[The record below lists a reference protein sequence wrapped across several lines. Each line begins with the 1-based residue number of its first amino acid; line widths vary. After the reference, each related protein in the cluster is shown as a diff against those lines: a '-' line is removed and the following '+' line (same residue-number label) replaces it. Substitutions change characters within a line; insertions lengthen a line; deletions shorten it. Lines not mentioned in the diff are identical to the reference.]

1 MNNYKS
7 RRNLKRP
14 AVQALMVA
22 IPALGYG
29 TFGAAAAAQEDEDP
43 SARRLTPVTVTA
55 TKRETSL
62 EDTAVTVS
70 VVQGDDIVDR
80 GVVEVTE
87 LFTVVPGVTFNQSP
101 GDLPAISVRGI
112 GTLSGNQ
119 TFEQSVGLFLDGV
132 YKPRARQYRDAL
144 FDVERV
150 EAIKGAQGVLFG
162 KNTSVGAISVVTR
175 KPGDVLA
182 GEATASY
189 ETEFESGSVG
199 LTGDIP
205 LSDSFAVRLGG
216 QYLQS
221 GGYVENTVAN
231 RDEPETDRWTI
242 RGTGVY
248 DADGPWTITLMGQ
261 LSDQETTGTP
271 FQFLEVFPDVPGAPP
286 LRTIFGIA
294 DPVDFQN
301 SPAPFITYPDGSTL
315 PGPGDSQ
322 ESADAV
328 LTVEYDLGDLGVLT
342 SVSAYSEF
350 DYENFFD
357 VLGTAA
363 APFAPGGT
371 QVFTEEF
378 SQFTQEF
385 RHTYSGDRLRL
396 TSGIFLQSQDLVFEN
411 STATLNIVVPAGPL
425 AGGNI
430 TGRSSAQLDQDLTAG
445 SIFSQASFDF
455 TDRFTVDFGLRL
467 STEEREALFTN
478 RVIDLFGL
486 PPATP
491 PNFGAPGTTIT
502 PFVSPPVDLP
512 GDIEETTLDGGL
524 TLSYDLTED
533 WLLFGSLS
541 QGTKSG
547 AFNNAGPIPAPF
559 EVDEE
564 VAQTAEV
571 GLKGS
576 YDGGAGY
583 LSASAFIMDIQD
595 FQDSV
600 FEPNAGAA
608 GTGAFVT
615 TSLDAETRGVEVE
628 TRYQATPD
636 LVLGAT
642 LAYLDTENKDAGGD
656 LSRAPE
662 FTSSWSVDYERPVT
676 TDFALQAGGLLA
688 TNSGF
693 LHRQTPQGALPLPVN
708 APIDTG
714 GAFQLLDLYLGM
726 RHETSGIQLRA
737 EVKNVTDE
745 SYVTFAFP
753 QPVLQTGL
761 NGALNRPR
769 TFTLS
774 LRVPF
779 GGE

>member
-1 MNNYKS
+1 MTNTA
-7 RRNLKRP
+7 REAFR
-14 AVQALMVA
+14 QATSWRALLIAAPMLSCGFFAPVA
-22 IPALGYG
+22 S
-29 TFGAAAAAQEDEDP
+29 AQEDEQE
-43 SARRLTPVTVTA
+43 ARRLAPVKVTT

-62 EDTAVTVS
+62 EDTAVSVS

-80 GVVEVTE
+80 GLVEVTE

-175 KPGDVLA
+175 KPGDVLQ

-189 ETEFESGSVG
+189 ETEFGSHSFG

-205 LSDSFAVRLGG
+205 LSDDLAIRLGG
-216 QYLQS
+216 RFFNT
-221 GGYVENTVAN
+221 GGYVENTLAG
-231 RDEPETDRWTI
+231 RDEPETDRWTV
-242 RGTGVY
+242 RGTAVY
-248 DADGPWTITLMGQ
+248 NPVGPWTATLMAQ
-261 LSDQETTGTP
+261 YSDQETTGTP
-271 FQFLEVFPDVPGAPP
+271 FQFLEAFPVAAGAPP

-294 DPVDFQN
+294 DPVDFEN
-301 SPAPFITYPDGSTL
+301 SPPAIRTYPDGSTL
-315 PGPGDSQ
+315 PGPGDAQ
-322 ESADAV
+322 ESFDTV
-328 LTVEYDLGDLGVLT
+328 LTLEYDLGALGVLT

-357 VLGTAA
+357 VLGTDA

-385 RHTYSGDRLRL
+385 RHTYTGERLRL
-396 TSGIFLQSQDLVFEN
+396 TSGLFFQSQELEFEN
-411 STATLNIVVPAGPL
+411 STAVLNIVIPAGPL
-425 AGGNI
+425 AGGTI
-430 TGRSSAQLDQDLTAG
+430 TGRTAATLDQDVSAASL
-445 SIFSQASFDF
+445 FSQVSYDLS
-455 TDRFTVDFGLRL
+455 DRFTLDVGLRL
-467 STEEREALFTN
+467 STEERDADFTN

-486 PPATP
+486 APASP
-491 PNFGAPGTTIT
+491 PNFAAPGTTLT
-502 PFVSPPVDLP
+502 PIVSPPVDLP
-512 GDIEETTLDGGL
+512 GRIDDTTLDGGV
-524 TLSYDLTED
+524 TLSFDLNDD
-533 WLLFGSLS
+533 WLLYGSLS
-541 QGTKSG
+541 QGTKSA
-547 AFNNAGPIPAPF
+547 AFNNAGPVPVPF

-564 VAQTAEV
+564 VAQTVEV
-571 GLKGS
+571 GLKGTF
-576 YDGGAGY
+576 DDGAGY
-583 LSASAFIMDIQD
+583 LAATAFYMDIED

-615 TSLDAETRGVEVE
+615 TSLDAESRGIEVE
-628 TRYQATPD
+628 SRYQLTENL
-636 LVLGAT
+636 LVGAT
-642 LAYLDTENKDAGGD
+642 LAYLDSENKETGGT

-662 FTSSWSVDYERPVT
+662 FTSSWSADYEKSINST
-676 TDFALQAGGLLA
+676 FAIQAGGLLI

-693 LHRQTPQGALPLPVN
+693 LHRQTPIGAAPIPVN
-708 APIDTG
+708 DPIDTG
-714 GAFQLLDLYLGM
+714 GAFELLDLYLGLKN
-726 RHETSGIQLRA
+726 EEAGWQVRA

-745 SYVTFAFP
+745 VYTTFAFP

-769 TFTLS
+769 TFTVS

-779 GGE
+779 GG